1 PRPPHTDSILRRSSA
16 PPKLDCSVYPP
27 LLPIAPHCHL
37 FLPFTKLKRRGK
49 KMQIRVKCNCG
60 EGNCVEWGVVELQG
74 FVEPQPGF
82 QGSLA
87 NLQIGILCRPSSQ
100 GQRFP

>member
-1 PRPPHTDSILRRSSA
+1 
-16 PPKLDCSVYPP
+16 
-27 LLPIAPHCHL
+27 
-37 FLPFTKLKRRGK
+37 
-49 KMQIRVKCNCG
+49 MQIRVKCNCG

-100 GQRFP
+100 VTTILFSIFLVPIYEATNIDTDN